1 MNITEKDINAHIEH
15 LPEATPETPTPQE
28 TPKEAPKEK
37 EKEPRIYEA
46 LHNVAPGRMTD
57 KEKNRYIKQ
66 IRMELKSIKEQYKNM
81 SEIAE
86 SFQKQK
92 TETEKAFEELRQL
105 INKDMDKIRIFAET
119 IVTTTKGDH

>member
-15 LPEATPETPTPQE
+15 LPEATPETPTHQEAPQ
-28 TPKEAPKEK
+28 EAPKEK
-37 EKEPRIYEA
+37 EKEPRIYED
-46 LHNVAPGRMTD
+46 LHNVTPGRMTD
-57 KEKNRYIKQ
+57 KEKNCYIKQ

>member
-37 EKEPRIYEA
+37 EPRIYED

-92 TETEKAFEELRQL
+92 T
-105 INKDMDKIRIFAET
+105 
-119 IVTTTKGDH
+119 

>member
-28 TPKEAPKEK
+28 TPQETPKEK
-37 EKEPRIYEA
+37 EKEPRIYED
-46 LHNVAPGRMTD
+46 LHNVTPGKMTD

>member
-1 MNITEKDINAHIEH
+1 MNITEKDITAHVET

-28 TPKEAPKEK
+28 APQEAPKEK
-37 EKEPRIYEA
+37 EKEPRIYED
-46 LHNVAPGRMTD
+46 LHNVTPGRMTD